1 MNQLRL
7 LIFLSFIT
15 SVTLAQTPADKLT
28 KWGTDH
34 PVEKV
39 YLHLDR
45 EDYVPG
51 QTLWFKAYLSAAT
64 QASELSTT
72 LYVELVTPGARI
84 VAKRVAPIING
95 VTQGQI
101 ELPDTLTSGR
111 YFIRAFTPIMLNQD
125 ASFIFQKPVFITGAK
140 AGLVPTDLVK
150 NETRLEFFPEG
161 GNFITGQTNTI
172 AFKATDMAGFPV
184 NVAGV
189 IRNTEGTDITRF
201 SSYHDGMGTFDIDA
215 VNGATYYAV
224 LSDNN
229 NKQYPLPQSIEKGIV
244 FSLLKRPDAIHF
256 DIRQKKGDP
265 VLNAAYMIGQMQ
277 HQVVFVQP
285 FKEGVEK
292 LGGIIKTNNLRS
304 GILHITVFNKAG
316 LPLAERLSFVDN
328 KEYILQAELK
338 ADTLRL
344 SPSARNRYSIAFA
357 DTVVGSF
364 SISITDAD
372 YNISP
377 VMENIIS
384 RFLLTGDLN
393 GYIHHPSYYFST
405 GVNPDS
411 AAYALDL
418 VMMTNGWRRFRWTQ
432 ILGDSSTASKFRDPG
447 YINLSGKVTLEGT
460 NKPFSDREM
469 MMMVVSA
476 DSSKSMQ
483 LVKTDAAGYYKA
495 DSLVYFGKAT
505 ILLSDIR
512 GKKSRFVD
520 IKPSPDSL
528 NRSFQFKS
536 SFDQFP
542 YQPVFSTEASR
553 RFGIE
558 YDALQKA
565 QGIILSEIVV
575 KSKKKTA
582 LELLEERY
590 TSGAFQGDSR
600 QTFDLLSTNEASA
613 YSNIFDFLQM
623 KVPGI
628 AAGRT
633 ETGDYFVYFRQM
645 STLSSLGNQQ
655 MDIFLDE
662 IPSDASTIAFIP
674 PDQIAM
680 VKVFSNF
687 VGSSGGGAG
696 GALAI
701 YLKKGADYTNS
712 LPSAGQVYTSNG
724 FSVIREFYS
733 PNYSIP
739 QRDVVTPD
747 QRLTLYWKPDLFI
760 SAVNP
765 RVPFHFYNN
774 DRTGRIRVIIEG
786 MTVDGKLLYIEKKY

>member
-1 MNQLRL
+1 
-7 LIFLSFIT
+7 
-15 SVTLAQTPADKLT
+15 
-28 KWGTDH
+28 
-34 PVEKV
+34 
-39 YLHLDR
+39 
-45 EDYVPG
+45 
-51 QTLWFKAYLSAAT
+51 
-64 QASELSTT
+64 
-72 LYVELVTPGARI
+72 
-84 VAKRVAPIING
+84 
-95 VTQGQI
+95 
-101 ELPDTLTSGR
+101 
-111 YFIRAFTPIMLNQD
+111 
-125 ASFIFQKPVFITGAK
+125 
-140 AGLVPTDLVK
+140 
-150 NETRLEFFPEG
+150 
-161 GNFITGQTNTI
+161 
-172 AFKATDMAGFPV
+172 MAGFPV
-184 NVAGV
+184 NVNGV
-189 IRNTEGTDITRF
+189 IRNSAGTDITRF
-201 SSYHDGMGTFDIDA
+201 SSYHDGMGTFDVDA
-215 VNGATYYAV
+215 TNGATYYAV

-229 NKQYPLPQSIEKGIV
+229 NKQYPLPQPTDKGIV
-244 FSLLKRPDAIHF
+244 FSLLKGPDAIHF

-265 VLNAAYMIGQMQ
+265 VFNAAYMIGQMQ

-292 LGGIIKTNNLRS
+292 LGGMIKTNNLRS

-316 LPLAERLSFVDN
+316 LPLAERLSFVN
-328 KEYILQAELK
+328 NREYIQQAELK
-338 ADTLRL
+338 TDTLRL
-344 SPSARNRYSIAFA
+344 SPRGRNRYSIAFA

-372 YNISP
+372 YNVSP

-393 GYIHHPSYYFST
+393 GYIHHPSYYFLT
-405 GVNPDS
+405 TVNPDS

-418 VMMTNGWRRFRWTQ
+418 VMITNGWRRFRWTQ
-432 ILGDSSTASKFRDPG
+432 VLGDSSTVSKFRDPG

-483 LVKTDAAGYYKA
+483 LVKTDEAGYYKA

-528 NRSFQFKS
+528 NRTFHFKS
-536 SFDQFP
+536 TFDQFP
-542 YQPVFSTEASR
+542 YKPVFSTEASR

-645 STLSSLGNQQ
+645 STLSSMGNQQ

-747 QRLTLYWKPDLFI
+747 QRMTLYWKPDLFI